1 MSLLTAPALQME
13 HDGNIQI
20 QEGITYLTDAL
31 SNTVVAYDGVEWES
45 IGEDRAMD
53 LLCESFL
60 KSNGSAVSTLR
71 MFDSAIKGFS
81 VSSPEIAERLSAALE
96 VRVETLLAK
105 HLEGIGMTISEYRDH
120 TGDFRDGAAR
130 HLCDF
135 AGWRYRSV
143 IEEFPDALRQV
154 CNLTIHHLTASPER
168 VRAQIAANNR

>member
-1 MSLLTAPALQME
+1 ME
-13 HDGNIQI
+13 RDGNVQI
-20 QEGITYLTDAL
+20 QEGISYLTDAL
-31 SNTVVAYDGVEWES
+31 SNTVVMYNEVDWELV
-45 IGEDRAMD
+45 GEDRTMG
-53 LLCESFL
+53 LLCDSFL
-60 KSNGSAVSTLR
+60 KSKGSAVATLR

-81 VSSPEIAERLSAALE
+81 VNSPEVAERLSAALE

-120 TGDFRDGAAR
+120 TGDFREGAAR